1 MRSSSALKLLVVMV
15 SVATVT
21 AMACGGTD
29 ALSAGAAVTGG
40 LQEADE
46 TSVQIPN
53 LPPRIDSVRLSA
65 SEVIPGATLTAL
77 VEVHDPEGQDVELGY
92 TWHIG
97 AHRFSGGGSS
107 IEVPSTA
114 KHGDMIR
121 VSVKASDSRLTT
133 KPTEATAEVENS
145 PPVWREIALVHGARV
160 ASGSEITM
168 HAIADDHD
176 GDEVAIT
183 TQWYVNKRRVQ
194 NYSAVFNTSEL
205 RRGDV
210 VHATVHA
217 SDGDLEAP
225 ERESEGVVLENS
237 DPTFI
242 SAPGTLSQDGKFKY
256 EPKLQDPD
264 GDRHFRFSLASAP
277 PDMTI
282 DSSFGVVTWTA
293 TEKHQGLHQVEI
305 VADDRHGGEARQQ
318 FDLTVRVNRND
329 ASPASPDAY
338 DADDDE

>member
-1 MRSSSALKLLVVMV
+1 
-15 SVATVT
+15 
-21 AMACGGTD
+21 
-29 ALSAGAAVTGG
+29 
-40 LQEADE
+40 
-46 TSVQIPN
+46 
-53 LPPRIDSVRLSA
+53 
-65 SEVIPGATLTAL
+65 
-77 VEVHDPEGQDVELGY
+77 VELGY

>member
-293 TEKHQGLHQVEI
+293 IEKHQGLHQVEI